1 MLRSMLPSIKT
12 HSCHK
17 YARMSCR
24 TPERVITLTCCK
36 CTAGLTGQSAITAR
50 PPPPAPRPG
59 APPGAVAAFNG
70 TASDGQF
77 NPMLYLDVLMEVRGS
92 PGRLKDNVTLTVV
105 LACRAREHFTIVV
118 GPGSQLG
125 CVPGD
130 G

>member
-1 MLRSMLPSIKT
+1 MVFPFKRQLLSVSR
-12 HSCHK
+12 HRQGSCTVK
-17 YARMSCR
+17 PLTSL
-24 TPERVITLTCCK
+24 ITLTYCN
-36 CTAGLTGQSAITAR
+36 CTSGLTGQSAITAR

-59 APPGAVAAFNG
+59 APPGAVVAFNG

-92 PGRLKDNVTLTVV
+92 PGRLKHNVTFTVV
-105 LACRAREHFTIVV
+105 LACRAQEHFTIVV
-118 GPGSQLG
+118 GPGSQFD